1 MWGPTISRVTV
12 NSRGS
17 AYFGAVVWA
26 GGDAAPFPDG
36 VAVVD
41 VDGRI
46 AACGPAARVTV
57 PDGVDIHRAAW
68 VGPAFVDAHVH
79 LAFAS
84 PAAVLAGGVL
94 LARDLGAP
102 LADALRWQ
110 GGTAPQVAVAGP
122 VVTAPGG
129 YPTRSWGS
137 GGFGAE
143 VADPDE
149 ARHRVRELV
158 AAGVDVIKLAFEP
171 GNQGWPVPDPATA
184 TAVVR
189 VAHEHGLPVTAHA
202 LRAPMVARALDAG
215 VDELCHVPTEPLPPA
230 LVDRVAAAG
239 VPVVGTLHT
248 HRDTGATLANAEA
261 LHAVGVTLLYGT
273 DLGNT
278 GTRPGVDPRELRLLA
293 AAGPGPIKALRAA
306 TTARAAGLDRR
317 APAGWAGRLLP
328 GAPAVL
334 VALDADPL
342 TSDGTAPVGVLPGGT
357 VGGGPAGTG

>member
-1 MWGPTISRVTV
+1 MVS
-12 NSRGS
+12 SRGVVYLGS
-17 AYFGAVVWA
+17 VVWA

-36 VAVVD
+36 VVVVD
-41 VDGRI
+41 VDGRV
-46 AACGPAARVTV
+46 AACGPAARVAV
-57 PDGVDIHRAAW
+57 PYGLETHRAAW

-79 LAFAS
+79 LAFAD
-84 PAAVLAGGVL
+84 PAAVAAGGVL

-110 GGTAPQVAVAGP
+110 RGAAPRVAVAGP
-122 VVTAPGG
+122 LLTAPGG

-143 VADPDE
+143 VAGPDE
-149 ARHRVRELV
+149 ARRAVRELA
-158 AAGVDVIKLAFEP
+158 AAGVDVIKVAFEP
-171 GNQGWPVPDPATA
+171 GDGGWPVPDPPTA
-184 TAVVR
+184 AAVVR
-189 VAHEHGLPVTAHA
+189 TAHESGLPVTAHA

-215 VDELCHVPTEPLPPA
+215 VDELCHVPTEPLPQA

-248 HRDTGATLANAEA
+248 HRDTGATLANAAA
-261 LHAVGVTLLYGT
+261 LHAAGVPLLYGT

-293 AAGPGPIKALRAA
+293 AAGPGPIGALRAA
-306 TTARAAGLDRR
+306 TTAHAAGLDRR
-317 APAGWAGRLLP
+317 APAGWAGRLAP

-342 TSDGTAPVGVLPGGT
+342 TSDGTGPVAVLPAGT